1 MRTLTRWTV
10 AAVIALMPLAAAHA
24 APALE
29 PICTVSL
36 MQWESTDRNHA
47 LLTDPALRTLI
58 QTWEAQPHSELRID
72 YPAGEQG
79 VLWANRFQAWLVA
92 FGIPRSATRLLP
104 VGTDPNSLTLSLQ
117 GGSGGGGA

>member
-1 MRTLTRWTV
+1 MRNLIRWTA
-10 AAVIALMPLAAAHA
+10 AAVVALLPLMVAQGS
-24 APALE
+24 PALQ

-36 MQWESTDRNHA
+36 VQWESTDRNHA
-47 LLTDPALRTLI
+47 LLSDPALRTLI
-58 QTWEAQPHSELRID
+58 QTWETQPRGYLRIE

-117 GGSGGGGA
+117 GAGGGGA